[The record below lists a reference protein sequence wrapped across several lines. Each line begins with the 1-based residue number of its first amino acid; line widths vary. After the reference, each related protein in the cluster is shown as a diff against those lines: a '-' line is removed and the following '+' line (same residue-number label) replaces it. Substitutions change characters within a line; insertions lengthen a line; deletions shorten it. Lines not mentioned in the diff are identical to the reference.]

1 MKKILLLIYALIIL
15 TPQMAFSEITEMIP
29 CSILTSKTNK
39 IHYEVLRRES
49 RLALPDI
56 KSPVFIMYETPAFKP
71 ESILVLYKEE
81 ALYKLELLQFDKSL
95 WSQISEQI
103 EKLKNKDYD
112 SKQIKVTYNLSRK
125 SKKLNSETATLL
137 KKAVDLVFKKT
148 QNPTEEESKSGKTYL
163 DGTVYT
169 FESTNGSC
177 GIILGHFE
185 GNAKRFLDIA
195 LLLKQYLTSDELSQ
209 TDIENQIINLSSG
222 FKNIL

>member
-1 MKKILLLIYALIIL
+1 MKKILLLIYAFIIF
-15 TPQMAFSEITEMIP
+15 TPQMAISEITEMVP
-29 CSILTSKTNK
+29 CNIFHSKPNK
-39 IHYEVLRRES
+39 IHHEILRREL

-56 KSPVFIMYETPAFKP
+56 KSPVFVMYESPAFEP
-71 ESILVLYKEE
+71 ESILVLYKEGTS
-81 ALYKLELLQFDKSL
+81 YKLELLQFDKSL
-95 WSQISEQI
+95 WNQISEQI
-103 EKLKNKDYD
+103 EKIKNKDYD

-125 SKKLNSETATLL
+125 LKKLNGETATLF

-163 DGTVYT
+163 EGTVYT

-185 GNAKRFLDIA
+185 GNAKKFLDIA
-195 LLLKQYLTSDELSQ
+195 LHLKHYLISDELSQ
-209 TDIENQIINLSSG
+209 TDIENQIIDLSSG